1 MTKTNYFLCTIN
13 FKETPMKL
21 DCSKKFNSFND
32 AYKYLDNNLG
42 QPIDR
47 NNRYMTSVVPLCGY
61 FPDFINFARAQ
72 NIALNNMIKK
82 N

>member
-21 DCSKKFNSFND
+21 DCSKKFNSYND
-32 AYKYLDNNLG
+32 ADKYLDNNLG
-42 QPIDR
+42 QPIYR
-47 NNRYMTSVVPLCGY
+47 NNSYMTSVVPLCGY
-61 FPDFINFARAQ
+61 FTDFINFVSAH